1 MMRKMLLKIPQDR
14 HPEFTSGRF
23 CELCG
28 QIDGQ
33 TIFKQNQTED
43 TIKPKGPKGKPKGPP
58 R

>member
-1 MMRKMLLKIPQDR
+1 MKHDAKNVAKNTPDR

-23 CELCG
+23 CEIFG

-43 TIKPKGPKGKPKGPP
+43 TIKPKGPKGL
-58 R
+58 